1 MNQTIQK
8 YIDTFLIVF
17 DDSNYHDNWNQNTNN
32 MFLRYHKFRQQW
44 PHGMPKVFAKYDE

>member
-8 YIDTFLIVF
+8 YIDIFLMAF
-17 DDSNYHDNWNQNTNN
+17 YHDNWNQNMNN

-44 PHGMPKVFAKYDE
+44 PHGMSKVFAKYDE